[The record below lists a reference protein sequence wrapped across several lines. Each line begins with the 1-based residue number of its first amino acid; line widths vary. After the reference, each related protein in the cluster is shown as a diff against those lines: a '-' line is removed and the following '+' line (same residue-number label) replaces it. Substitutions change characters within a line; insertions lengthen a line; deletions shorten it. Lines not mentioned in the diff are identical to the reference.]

1 VTWAASRGHSGMI
14 IMLLSSELAN
24 DHNHAM
30 RCAALILA
38 QRNQHSLVVETLQAN
53 LSQTEAHWESLLAM

>member
-1 VTWAASRGHSGMI
+1 MI